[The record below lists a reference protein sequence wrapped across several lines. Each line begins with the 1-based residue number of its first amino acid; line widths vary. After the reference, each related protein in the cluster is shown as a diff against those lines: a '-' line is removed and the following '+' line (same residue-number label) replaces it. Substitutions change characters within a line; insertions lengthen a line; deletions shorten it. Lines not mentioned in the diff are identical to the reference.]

1 MQQIIADGAAAQ
13 PAPAA
18 IKDGDAA
25 TFVNDV
31 IDPSADVPVIV
42 DFWATWCG
50 PCKQLTPALE
60 AAVAQANGAVRMVK
74 IDIDKNPELAQ
85 QLRIQSVP
93 TVFAFR
99 NGQPVDA
106 FQGAL
111 PPSQLTAWIDKL
123 IKQHGGAAG
132 PSPIDEALQTA
143 ESAAVAGDIGTASA
157 IYSQILSH
165 EPSNTRA
172 VAGLAKCYLDA
183 GDVAAARAAVDNAD
197 DETRKDPAVASAIA
211 AIELVEQG
219 QGAADD
225 LTELAAKV
233 AADPADHAARF
244 DLAVAHFSAGQPEP
258 AIDGLLE
265 IIVRDQAWNDGAARA
280 QILKI
285 FEALGNA
292 HPLVGPA
299 RRRLSSALFS

>member
-1 MQQIIADGAAAQ
+1 MQQIIADGAAA

-18 IKDGDAA
+18 IKDGDAVSFA
-25 TFVNDV
+25 ADV
-31 IDPSADVPVIV
+31 IEASAEAPIIV
-42 DFWATWCG
+42 DFWAPWCG

-60 AAVAQANGAVRMVK
+60 AAVAQANGAVRLVK

-111 PPSQLTAWIDKL
+111 PPSQLATWVDNL
-123 IKQHGGAAG
+123 IKQHGGGAG
-132 PSPIDEALQTA
+132 PSPIDEAV
-143 ESAAVAGDIGTASA
+143 ESADAAAAAGDVGTACA

-165 EPSNTRA
+165 EPTSTRA

-183 GDVAAARAAVDNAD
+183 GDVAAARATVDNAGD
-197 DETRKDPAVASAIA
+197 ATRKDPAVASAVA
-211 AIELVEQG
+211 AIELAEQG
-219 QGAADD
+219 QTATGE
-225 LTELAAKV
+225 LTELVAKV

-244 DLAVAHFSAGQPEP
+244 DLAVAQFSAGQPEQ

-265 IIVRDQAWNDGAARA
+265 IIVREQAWNDGAARE